1 VLLPRNRGKPF
12 VGEEGIVAVGG
23 QQELPDGSLIRVGL
37 GQPEGSNYPFWSDR
51 ERYLE
56 AVDPFGLGDAAS
68 EGGLSGEEALTGGS
82 DSHDGRNEGGVE
94 HMLNLRVVR

>member
-1 VLLPRNRGKPF
+1 M
-12 VGEEGIVAVGG
+12 AVGG

-51 ERYLE
+51 ERYLEALE

-94 HMLNLRVVR
+94 HMVNLRAVR

>member
-1 VLLPRNRGKPF
+1 MLLARNRTRPF

-37 GQPEGSNYPFWSDR
+37 GQPEVGNYPFWSDR

-82 DSHDGRNEGGVE
+82 DSHDDRNEGGVE
-94 HMLNLRVVR
+94 HLVNLRDVR

>member
-56 AVDPFGLGDAAS
+56 AVDPFGLGDAAKVACPAKRP
-68 EGGLSGEEALTGGS
+68 LREARTLTMAG
-82 DSHDGRNEGGVE
+82 
-94 HMLNLRVVR
+94 MRVVSSTW